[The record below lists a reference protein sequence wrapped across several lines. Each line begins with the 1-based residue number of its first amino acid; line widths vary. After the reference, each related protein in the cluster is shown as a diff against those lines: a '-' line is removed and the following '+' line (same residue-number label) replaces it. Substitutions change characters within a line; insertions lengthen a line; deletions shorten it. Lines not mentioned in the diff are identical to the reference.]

1 MGYSSQVTLLLCSG
15 RLTWSRHDVE
25 AELIHLTDGVFLTR
39 AASGNG
45 MLGWLCVLVH
55 GDPLLERGVKLG
67 FGFQLFVR
75 RRSLRCK

>member
-1 MGYSSQVTLLLCSG
+1 M
-15 RLTWSRHDVE
+15 E
-25 AELIHLTDGVFLTR
+25 AKLIHLIDGFLLTR
-39 AASGNG
+39 AASGYG